1 MIVPQPRG
9 KGLGRRE
16 LRGEILKFCAGV
28 GRQSKEGR
36 EETPALPPRGR
47 ENSIIYLGVGVGQGR
62 RDGFGCPAEL
72 KK

>member
-36 EETPALPPRGR
+36 MLRNTMEKRSEDQIIQGASKSNCEHFVKGIGR
-47 ENSIIYLGVGVGQGR
+47 H
-62 RDGFGCPAEL
+62 
-72 KK
+72 